1 MEVIFRNS
9 TSVRQKHFRERKNK
23 QSGFTLIELMV
34 TMVVSGILLAAM
46 VMAFTAQSRTY
57 NTQEE
62 VTTLQEDLRAALS
75 LMSSEIRMAT
85 YNPTYG
91 ANVGITTATAD
102 EFRFAMDLNGDGNT
116 GDTDD
121 PNEDIRYGINSN
133 GSLGRDTSGDSLTGL
148 QPIAE
153 NIEQLAFEYL
163 VDDSWIPS
171 LTDTSPP
178 VDTKKIRAVKICIL
192 GRTARQTSSTVDNST
207 FNPPLATPP
216 SPLWTPASP
225 GRYQWRMMSVVVQLR
240 NQQG

>member
-1 MEVIFRNS
+1 MEIIFRNS
-9 TSVRQKHFRERKNK
+9 TSVRLKRFMERKNK

-62 VTTLQEDLRAALS
+62 VATLQEDLRAALG
-75 LMSSEIRMAT
+75 LMSSEIRMAA

-91 ANVGITTATAD
+91 ANVGITTAIAD

-133 GSLGRDTSGDSLTGL
+133 GSLGRDTSGDNENGL

-163 VDDSWIPS
+163 LDDGSW
-171 LTDTSPP
+171 TSTPA
-178 VDTKKIRAVKICIL
+178 DTKKIRAVKICIL
-192 GRTARQTSSTVDNST
+192 GRTARQTSSTTDNST
-207 FNPPLATPP
+207 FNPPLATAP
-216 SPLWTPASP
+216 SPAWTPTSP